1 MSSST
6 RDNNEF
12 TIQHIGSCDV
22 DIGEIYFRLLQCSSV
37 YFPIHIEI
45 GSYISNQKRMA
56 GGIKRK
62 SRKTRRK
69 KITKQTHKKGIARK
83 NVKSQKRKRF
93 KGGAGVGAGN
103 PFF

>member
-1 MSSST
+1 
-6 RDNNEF
+6 
-12 TIQHIGSCDV
+12 
-22 DIGEIYFRLLQCSSV
+22 
-37 YFPIHIEI
+37 
-45 GSYISNQKRMA
+45 MA